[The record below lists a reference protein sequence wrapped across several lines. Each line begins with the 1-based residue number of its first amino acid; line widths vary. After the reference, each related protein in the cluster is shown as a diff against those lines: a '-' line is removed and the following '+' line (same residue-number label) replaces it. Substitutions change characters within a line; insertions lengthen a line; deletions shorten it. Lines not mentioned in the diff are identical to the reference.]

1 MRTLLIAC
9 AGALALSGAAVA
21 QDLTTGHLPAIDTN
35 GDGTVDAA
43 EFAAFVDAA
52 FAALDANGDG
62 YVTVVEGQAVI
73 TPEQFA
79 AANANGDGGLSKAEL
94 QAAMQKDFTTAD
106 RNGDGVLR

>member
-9 AGALALSGAAVA
+9 AGALAFTAATA
-21 QDLTTGHLPAIDTN
+21 QDLTTGHLPALDTG

-43 EFAAFVDAA
+43 EFAAFVERA

-62 YVTVVEGQAVI
+62 YITVVEGQAVI

-79 AANANGDGGLSKAEL
+79 AANANGDDGLSKQEF
-94 QAAMQKDFTTAD
+94 QAATQADFAAAD
-106 RNGDGVLR
+106 RDGDGVLN